1 MSSPRIR
8 TCLLLVLAAAAAAA
22 CDAGITMGPPL
33 DGIRADGGGLVADP
47 GDPGATPDGREVF
60 ETSVQP
66 LLLTECGRCHGDES
80 MGVGFLQGP
89 DTYARVLEWPGL
101 VVPGEPASSALLTK
115 GPHAGPAPA
124 AATSRMAAAWIELE
138 GEAATGPGPGED
150 PGPGADPGPGGNMP
164 PRALFAVTPSDAD
177 PMVLRLDASMSS
189 DPDGSVVSYAWS
201 YGDGSTGTGPTA
213 EHVYPEPD
221 TYAVRL
227 TVTDDYGDTAVATQV
242 IEVGTGLPQVLRLVL
257 VDADSDTDV
266 PAHTPLVNGADID
279 LAAIGTSNL
288 SIRADTSPAEV
299 GSLRFSL
306 DAEANFNTESNPPY
320 ALSGDSGGDYDAWV
334 ATPGE
339 HIVSATAYTED
350 DGGGIAGP
358 AYTVRFTVR

>member
-1 MSSPRIR
+1 MSLPRIR
-8 TCLLLVLAAAAAAA
+8 TCLLLVLAPAAAA
-22 CDAGITMGPPL
+22 CDAGITTGPPL
-33 DGIRADGGGLVADP
+33 EAIRADGGGFDP
-47 GDPGATPDGREVF
+47 ADPGATLDGREVF
-60 ETSVQP
+60 EASVQP
-66 LLLTECGRCHGDES
+66 LLLTECGRCHGDAT
-80 MGVGFLQGP
+80 MGVGFLEGP
-89 DTYARVLEWPGL
+89 DTYARILAWPGL

-124 AATSRMAAAWIELE
+124 AATSRTAAAWIELE
-138 GEAATGPGPGED
+138 GAAPADPGPDED

-164 PRALFAVTPSDAD
+164 PRAIFAFTPGDGESA
-177 PMVLRLDASMSS
+177 LSLDASMSS
-189 DPDGSVVSYAWS
+189 DPDGSVVSYTWS
-201 YGDGSTGTGPTA
+201 YGDGSTGTGPTV
-213 EHVYPEPD
+213 EHVYPGPD

-242 IEVGTGLPQVLRLVL
+242 IEVGSGLPQVLRLVL

-266 PAHTPLVNGADID
+266 PTHTPLVNGADID

-306 DAEANFNTESNPPY
+306 DADANFNTESNAPY
-320 ALSGDSGGDYDAWV
+320 ALAGDSGGDYEAWV

-350 DGGGIAGP
+350 DAGGTAGP
-358 AYTVRFTVR
+358 AFTVRFTVR